1 MRISDWSSDV
11 CSSVLGLLQEWYWG
25 ELSVIPIKRAMHLQ
39 AVIDA
44 WVRSS
49 VWQYRKVL
57 PHYPTIR
64 RCPLRASCFAFLAQ
78 RVRGLRRVRDGLKVE
93 REALGVR
100 HGDYRH
106 GYRRSED
113 RAQHR
118 ARHPLQQAPPVPDQ
132 RPAREGRS
140 EEHTSELQS
149 LMRISYAVFCLKKK
163 KKQPKHT

>member
-1 MRISDWSSDV
+1 MIRRPQRSTRTDTLFPYPTLFLS
-11 CSSVLGLLQEWYWG
+11 LLQEWYWG

-93 REALGVR
+93 RE
-100 HGDYRH
+100 
-106 GYRRSED
+106 
-113 RAQHR
+113 
-118 ARHPLQQAPPVPDQ
+118 
-132 RPAREGRS
+132 RS
-140 EEHTSELQS
+140 EERRVGKECVRTCRSRWWPDH
-149 LMRISYAVFCLKKK
+149 
-163 KKQPKHT
+163 

>member
-1 MRISDWSSDV
+1 
-11 CSSVLGLLQEWYWG
+11 
-25 ELSVIPIKRAMHLQ
+25 MHLQ

-100 HGDYRH
+100 HGDYRQDRKSVVE
-106 GYRRSED
+106 GKSVSVRVDLGGRR
-113 RAQHR
+113 
-118 ARHPLQQAPPVPDQ
+118 L
-132 RPAREGRS
+132 
-140 EEHTSELQS
+140 
-149 LMRISYAVFCLKKK
+149 IK
-163 KKQPKHT
+163 KKQIKEKQPGEYIKK